1 MREIHSELQSF
12 QSLYHKKKALV
23 EALDLVLL
31 GKNKMEEDLDAT
43 IKNKEEALSTKRKR
57 VMKDNSVILGGRVKR
72 VKFSKQLE
80 STMGEVKDLSE
91 RVDDTEQE
99 LSSLDEALNALTG
112 EIGDLQEK
120 VQDLLE
126 DY

>member
-1 MREIHSELQSF
+1 M
-12 QSLYHKKKALV
+12 